1 MKKYIIIIISLFLGF
16 LNVSVFATNEKI
28 PYTKVEIKLL
38 MKKVADWQI
47 KHQREVRHHPLD
59 WTNATLYI
67 GMAKWAELA
76 DKVDK
81 DEKYYKWLVNVGNR
95 YLWKANKRMYHADD
109 LAVCQMFIDVYN
121 RYKDKSMLKPTIERI
136 DWIIDHPS
144 KGSLIIDYANQTTL
158 ERWSWCDALF
168 MAPPIFT
175 RLYKETGN
183 EKYLQFMDK
192 EYIWHPFTQMK
203 GWNENKQLVIDHG
216 EGVKLYDVEGNAYY
230 DGISSLWVNI
240 HGHRRWEI
248 DEAVKKQ
255 LDKIAHTTLLGLIN
269 KPSAELAKKLVEV
282 TPKGL
287 NKVFYSDDG
296 STAVEA
302 AVKIAFQYWQHKGLP
317 EKQQFIN
324 LGDSYHGDT
333 VGAVSV
339 GNIDVFHKVYK
350 PLLFNTKKMTC
361 PSFYHSSIEGIN
373 NEIEFRDFLLQELED
388 YLKEN
393 SDKVAAM
400 IIEPLVQ
407 AAAGMLMQPKGYI
420 KGVRELTKKYNVL
433 LIIDE
438 VATGFGRTGK
448 LFACENEGICPDM
461 MCLSKGITA
470 GYMALGATMVTDEIY
485 NTFLGE
491 AAEYKTFYHGHS
503 YTGNP
508 LACAAGVAGLELF
521 EKDDVIENLP
531 PKMAVIAEHIQKMNT
546 MKYVGNARQ
555 CGMLAGIE
563 LMHDK
568 NLKIPF
574 DSTLLMA
581 GGICQ
586 TARKYGLIVRNI
598 GDVIIFMPPLVST
611 VQQIEEMLSILEQA
625 MQEVF
630 EKVDLHSNIKFS
642 DPCAF

>member
-1 MKKYIIIIISLFLGF
+1 M
-16 LNVSVFATNEKI
+16 
-28 PYTKVEIKLL
+28 
-38 MKKVADWQI
+38 
-47 KHQREVRHHPLD
+47 
-59 WTNATLYI
+59 
-67 GMAKWAELA
+67 
-76 DKVDK
+76 
-81 DEKYYKWLVNVGNR
+81 
-95 YLWKANKRMYHADD
+95 
-109 LAVCQMFIDVYN
+109 
-121 RYKDKSMLKPTIERI
+121 
-136 DWIIDHPS
+136 
-144 KGSLIIDYANQTTL
+144 NQW
-158 ERWSWCDALF
+158 E
-168 MAPPIFT
+168 
-175 RLYKETGN
+175 
-183 EKYLQFMDK
+183 FMDK

-470 GYMALGATMVTDEIY
+470 GYMAL
-485 NTFLGE
+485 
-491 AAEYKTFYHGHS
+491 AEYKTFYHGHS

>member
-1 MKKYIIIIISLFLGF
+1 
-16 LNVSVFATNEKI
+16 
-28 PYTKVEIKLL
+28 
-38 MKKVADWQI
+38 
-47 KHQREVRHHPLD
+47 
-59 WTNATLYI
+59 
-67 GMAKWAELA
+67 
-76 DKVDK
+76 
-81 DEKYYKWLVNVGNR
+81 
-95 YLWKANKRMYHADD
+95 
-109 LAVCQMFIDVYN
+109 
-121 RYKDKSMLKPTIERI
+121 
-136 DWIIDHPS
+136 
-144 KGSLIIDYANQTTL
+144 
-158 ERWSWCDALF
+158 
-168 MAPPIFT
+168 
-175 RLYKETGN
+175 
-183 EKYLQFMDK
+183 
-192 EYIWHPFTQMK
+192 
-203 GWNENKQLVIDHG
+203 
-216 EGVKLYDVEGNAYY
+216 
-230 DGISSLWVNI
+230 
-240 HGHRRWEI
+240 
-248 DEAVKKQ
+248 
-255 LDKIAHTTLLGLIN
+255 
-269 KPSAELAKKLVEV
+269 
-282 TPKGL
+282 
-287 NKVFYSDDG
+287 
-296 STAVEA
+296 
-302 AVKIAFQYWQHKGLP
+302 
-317 EKQQFIN
+317 
-324 LGDSYHGDT
+324 
-333 VGAVSV
+333 
-339 GNIDVFHKVYK
+339 
-350 PLLFNTKKMTC
+350 
-361 PSFYHSSIEGIN
+361 
-373 NEIEFRDFLLQELED
+373 
-388 YLKEN
+388 
-393 SDKVAAM
+393 
-400 IIEPLVQ
+400 
-407 AAAGMLMQPKGYI
+407 MQPKGYI
-420 KGVRELTKKYNVL
+420 KGVRELTEKYNVL

-470 GYMALGATMVTDEIY
+470 GYMALGATMLTDEIY

>member
-1 MKKYIIIIISLFLGF
+1 M
-16 LNVSVFATNEKI
+16 
-28 PYTKVEIKLL
+28 
-38 MKKVADWQI
+38 
-47 KHQREVRHHPLD
+47 
-59 WTNATLYI
+59 
-67 GMAKWAELA
+67 
-76 DKVDK
+76 
-81 DEKYYKWLVNVGNR
+81 
-95 YLWKANKRMYHADD
+95 
-109 LAVCQMFIDVYN
+109 
-121 RYKDKSMLKPTIERI
+121 
-136 DWIIDHPS
+136 
-144 KGSLIIDYANQTTL
+144 
-158 ERWSWCDALF
+158 
-168 MAPPIFT
+168 
-175 RLYKETGN
+175 
-183 EKYLQFMDK
+183 
-192 EYIWHPFTQMK
+192 
-203 GWNENKQLVIDHG
+203 
-216 EGVKLYDVEGNAYY
+216 
-230 DGISSLWVNI
+230 
-240 HGHRRWEI
+240 
-248 DEAVKKQ
+248 
-255 LDKIAHTTLLGLIN
+255 
-269 KPSAELAKKLVEV
+269 
-282 TPKGL
+282 
-287 NKVFYSDDG
+287 
-296 STAVEA
+296 
-302 AVKIAFQYWQHKGLP
+302 P

-339 GNIDVFHKVYK
+339 GNMDVFYNVYK

-373 NEIEFRDFLLQELED
+373 SEIEFRDFLLQELED

-630 EKVDLHSNIKFS
+630 EKLDMHSNIKFS

>member
-240 HGHRRWEI
+240 HGHRRREI

-373 NEIEFRDFLLQELED
+373 SEIEFRDFLLQELED

-420 KGVRELTKKYNVL
+420 KGVRELTEKDNVL